1 MFPWVFRATVL
12 THWTSR
18 QTPTAARVRRA
29 HSAGVSQSNKS
40 CRAFIPFGPRLYV
53 AAARRSVN
61 VAMNFRYGWTLIQN
75 RDPTWYDM
83 YPIMEQFPCI
93 YILIRMVWSISQH
106 IGSCYVDQH
115 VLILILRYICTCGG
129 IWILGQTMVLAR
141 GITIVVWHYH
151 DIVIYKYPKKWP
163 GGVGCPQFV
172 EPNLTF
178 GAPDLYRM
186 RNLPQI

>member
-93 YILIRMVWSISQH
+93 YILIRMVWSISKH

-115 VLILILRYICTCGG
+115 VLILILRYMYM
-129 IWILGQTMVLAR
+129 W
-141 GITIVVWHYH
+141 WHLNSWSNDGVSAWYYYSSVALSWYS
-151 DIVIYKYPKKWP
+151 DI
-163 GGVGCPQFV
+163 
-172 EPNLTF
+172 
-178 GAPDLYRM
+178 
-186 RNLPQI
+186 